1 MMASFKKLGLYLVGV
16 SLAVFGL
23 NACSQE
29 RYVPGRDNKVK
40 SFPDREDAGKQPV
53 KEKRVAV
60 KKTGHGLKRKKRSG
74 LPVQNSV

>member
-40 SFPDREDAGKQPV
+40 SFPDREDAGS
-53 KEKRVAV
+53 
-60 KKTGHGLKRKKRSG
+60 KKR
-74 LPVQNSV
+74 QDMA

>member
-16 SLAVFGL
+16 SLAVSGL

-29 RYVPGRDNKVK
+29 RHVPGRDNKVK

-53 KEKRVAV
+53 KESRAAARKNRTWLE
-60 KKTGHGLKRKKRSG
+60 KKKKEWASG
-74 LPVQNSV
+74 SK

>member
-1 MMASFKKLGLYLVGV
+1 MASFKKLGLYLVGV

-40 SFPDREDAGKQPV
+40 SFPDREDAGKPAGER
-53 KEKRVAV
+53 EKS
-60 KKTGHGLKRKKRSG
+60 GSKKR
-74 LPVQNSV
+74 QDMA

>member
-40 SFPDREDAGKQPV
+40 SFPDREDARKAAGER
-53 KEKRVAV
+53 EKS
-60 KKTGHGLKRKKRSG
+60 GSKKR
-74 LPVQNSV
+74 QDTA

>member
-60 KKTGHGLKRKKRSG
+60 KKDRTWLEKKKKECDSG
-74 LPVQNSV
+74 SK